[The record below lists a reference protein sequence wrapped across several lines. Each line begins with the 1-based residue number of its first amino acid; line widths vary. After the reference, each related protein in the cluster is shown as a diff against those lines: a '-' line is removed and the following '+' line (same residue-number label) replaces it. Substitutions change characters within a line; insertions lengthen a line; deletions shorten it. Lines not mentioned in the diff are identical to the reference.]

1 MKTTVKCKMC
11 DKEFSIIG
19 SNFFVKQIEIDNEKL
34 DLLILKC
41 PFCSCETVAQID
53 SVKTHK
59 LLDSVLE
66 KMKFVSRAKL
76 VSKQAMKR
84 QSAKLKN
91 LNVQLDQERSSLV
104 EKYKDILLQK
114 HNLDYYFDF

>member
-19 SNFFVKQIEIDNEKL
+19 SNFFVKQIEIDDEKL

-41 PFCSCETVAQID
+41 PFCSCEIVAQID
-53 SVKTHK
+53 SVKTHV

-66 KMKFVSRAKL
+66 KMRFVSRAKL

-91 LNVQLDQERSSLV
+91 LNSQLDQERKALV

-114 HNLDYYFDF
+114 YNLDYYFDF

>member
-1 MKTTVKCKMC
+1 MKAVIKCKMC

-19 SNFFVKQIEIDNEKL
+19 SNFFVKQIEIDSEKL

-41 PFCSCETVAQID
+41 PLCSCETIAQID

-59 LLDSVLE
+59 LLDSIVE
-66 KMKFVSRAKL
+66 KMRFVSRAKL
-76 VSKQAMKR
+76 VSEQAMKR

-91 LNVQLDQERSSLV
+91 LNAQLDQERKLLV

-114 HNLDYYFDF
+114 YNLDCYFDF

>member
-19 SNFFVKQIEIDNEKL
+19 SNFFVKQIEIDDEKL

-41 PFCSCETVAQID
+41 PFCSCKTVAQID
-53 SVKTHK
+53 SVKTHV

-76 VSKQAMKR
+76 ISGKAMKR

-91 LNVQLDQERSSLV
+91 LNSQLDQERSSLV

-114 HNLDYYFDF
+114 YNLDYYFDF

>member
-19 SNFFVKQIEIDNEKL
+19 SNFFVKQIEIDDEKL

-41 PFCSCETVAQID
+41 PFCSCEAVAQID

-91 LNVQLDQERSSLV
+91 LNAQLDQERSSLV

-114 HNLDYYFDF
+114 YNLDYYFDF

>member
-1 MKTTVKCKMC
+1 MKAVIKCKMC

-41 PFCSCETVAQID
+41 PFCSCETIAQID

-59 LLDSVLE
+59 LLDSIVE
-66 KMKFVSRAKL
+66 KMRFVSRTKL
-76 VSKQAMKR
+76 ISNQAMKR

-91 LNVQLDQERSSLV
+91 LNAQLDQERKLLV

-114 HNLDYYFDF
+114 YNLDYYFDF

>member
-1 MKTTVKCKMC
+1 MKTVIKCKMC

-41 PFCSCETVAQID
+41 PFCNCETVAQID

-59 LLDSVLE
+59 LLDSIME
-66 KMKFVSRAKL
+66 KMRFVSRAKL
-76 VSKQAMKR
+76 VNNQAMKR

-91 LNVQLDQERSSLV
+91 LNSQLDQERKSLV
-104 EKYKDILLQK
+104 EKYKDILLQRY
-114 HNLDYYFDF
+114 NLDYYFDF

>member
-11 DKEFSIIG
+11 DKKFSIIG
-19 SNFFVKQIEIDNEKL
+19 SNFFVKQINIDSEKL

-53 SVKTHK
+53 SVETYKI
-59 LLDSVLE
+59 LESVSE

-76 VSKQAMKR
+76 ISGKAMKR

-91 LNVQLDQERSSLV
+91 LNVQVDQERKSLV

-114 HNLDYYFDF
+114 YNLDYYFDF

>member
-11 DKEFSIIG
+11 DKEFSTIG
-19 SNFFVKQIEIDNEKL
+19 SNFFVKEVEIDDEKL

-53 SVKTHK
+53 SVKTRK

-66 KMKFVSRAKL
+66 KMKFVSRARL
-76 VSKQAMKR
+76 VSSKAMKR

-91 LNVQLDQERSSLV
+91 LNSQLDQERSSLV

-114 HNLDYYFDF
+114 YNLDYYFDF

>member
-19 SNFFVKQIEIDNEKL
+19 SNFFVKQIEIDDEKL

-53 SVKTHK
+53 SVKTHV

-91 LNVQLDQERSSLV
+91 LNAQLDQERSSLV

-114 HNLDYYFDF
+114 YNLDYYFDF